1 MMGDFG
7 LDAGGADF
15 RLQRRVGGLRSD
27 SQTMQPK
34 HQDAFP
40 RSAYDLTGGIVYFA
54 RMLDK
59 IRLHDAGAL
68 RADYH
73 ANPGSGFDGR
83 CCRFLGTE
91 YPALRERV
99 LAGGTDDEILAWCF
113 TQVKRPN
120 DEQVL
125 VWNKFMLK
133 RGWRDEDDGSNQEL
147 ERYKASSGLAHR
159 TDIITFFDFY
169 EVDEGRKP

>member
-1 MMGDFG
+1 M
-7 LDAGGADF
+7 
-15 RLQRRVGGLRSD
+15 QTTTQD
-27 SQTMQPK
+27 SV
-34 HQDAFP
+34 P
-40 RSAYDLTGGIVYFA
+40 RSAHDRTGGIVYFA

-59 IRLHDAGAL
+59 IRPHTAGTL

-73 ANPGSGFDGR
+73 ANLGSGFDGR
-83 CCRFLGTE
+83 CCRFLGVE
-91 YPALRERV
+91 YAVLRDRV
-99 LAGGTDDEILAWCF
+99 LEGGTDDEILAWCF
-113 TQVKRPN
+113 AHGNRPN

-133 RGWRDEDDGSNQEL
+133 RGWRDEDDGSTQEL

-159 TDIITFFDFY
+159 TNLVTFFDYY